1 MNAVVVIA
9 AVIVIAIAGGILF
22 WYFRRKKYE
31 AYSSIYYVNHYGRKS
46 QSDRYH
52 LLKTISDEDLEWLFR
67 FYNNEI
73 RTRTHKTAGG
83 MLVERPSPFQ
93 LQIERDL
100 KNRRLSD
107 EQIDELTLKLYKGME
122 RIRRYDP
129 ERTRKM
135 DDIRQQ
141 LQRIKKYS

>member
-31 AYSSIYYVNHYGRKS
+31 AYSSIYYVNNYGRKS

-52 LLKTISDEDLEWLFR
+52 PLKTISDEDLEWLFR
-67 FYNNEI
+67 FYDNEI
-73 RTRTHKTAGG
+73 STRTYRTAGG

-93 LQIERDL
+93 LQIESDL

-107 EQIDELTLKLYKGME
+107 EQIDELTQKLYKGME

-135 DDIRQQ
+135 EEIRQQ
-141 LQRIKKYS
+141 LQRIKTVS